1 MNIFIHRATSDDASA
16 ILEYLK
22 IVGGE
27 TDNLTFGEE
36 GVPFTPKAEADYLAQ
51 IENSSDD
58 IMLLAK
64 ENGKIV
70 AVAGLNR
77 LPRRMSHRGDFSVS
91 VLKEYWNKGIGS
103 LLLGEIIKFA
113 KNNGFQIID
122 LQVRSDNLG
131 AIHLY
136 EKYGFEKIGTHPSF
150 FNMQN
155 EDVSF
160 EYMFLRL

>member
-1 MNIFIHRATSDDASA
+1 MNVFIHRATPDDASA

-70 AVAGLNR
+70 GVAGINR
-77 LPRRMSHRGDFSVS
+77 LPRRMSHRGNFSVS
-91 VLKEYWNKGIGS
+91 VLKEYWNTPFI
-103 LLLGEIIKFA
+103 F
-113 KNNGFQIID
+113 
-122 LQVRSDNLG
+122 
-131 AIHLY
+131 
-136 EKYGFEKIGTHPSF
+136 
-150 FNMQN
+150 
-155 EDVSF
+155 
-160 EYMFLRL
+160 